1 MIEMIDA
8 VKCPHCGEVTDI
20 GGLVGPNTND
30 CPKCGKPALVQDPQ
44 PAIPATTTQPT
55 QGVFMDNFQAP
66 NLVGIIMQA
75 LEQHIEAMVDKR
87 FTERMA
93 EIQIEMPDLEEIKDS
108 LTEAIDEKMS
118 EIKDEFQEMID
129 EKISDHTNEYDHDE
143 YDETVRT
150 VDNAELDDIDEKIKD
165 TLRGLSLSINL

>member
-1 MIEMIDA
+1 M
-8 VKCPHCGEVTDI
+8 
-20 GGLVGPNTND
+20 ND
-30 CPKCGKPALVQDPQ
+30 RT
-44 PAIPATTTQPT
+44 IPATPTQPAT

-66 NLVGIIMQA
+66 NLIGIIMQA

-93 EIQIEMPDLEEIKDS
+93 DIQIEMPDLEELKDTM
-108 LTEAIDEKMS
+108 TEMVDEKMS
-118 EIKDEFQEMID
+118 EIKDEFNDMID
-129 EKISDHTNEYDHDE
+129 EKLSDHTSEYDHDE

-150 VDNAELDDIDEKIKD
+150 VDNAELNELENKIKD